1 MSLEISHLTKVY
13 GAQKAVNDISFSLS
27 KGEIVGFLGPN
38 GAGKSTTMKVAT
50 GYISPT
56 EGTVYVGGFDVREKP
71 QEVKRITGYLPEHNP
86 LYLDLFVHEY
96 LLFVGRLYGLRGKL
110 LTQRVKEMVDLCGL
124 TREQGKKIEAL
135 SKGYRQR
142 VGLAQALIHNPD
154 VLILDE
160 PTSGLDPN
168 QILEIRKLIKDISV
182 NKTVLFSSHIMQEV
196 QALCNRVVVINRGV
210 IVANDQ
216 LSNVMQHHRA
226 VVIIVEFERSIIKD
240 DLIKIRGV
248 KEVQDAGNNIYR
260 ISGEEGIDLRP
271 EIFRFAADNNLSL
284 VGLRQEENSLE
295 NIFRDLTI
303 STPQ

>member
-1 MSLEISHLTKVY
+1 MSLEVKHLTKIY

-50 GYISPT
+50 GYLSPS
-56 EGTVYVGGFDVREKP
+56 EGTVCVGGFDVREKP
-71 QEVKRITGYLPEHNP
+71 MEVKRITGYLPEHNP

-96 LLFVGRLYGLRGKL
+96 LLFVGRLYGLRGKML
-110 LTQRVKEMVDLCGL
+110 IQRVEEIVELCGL

-142 VGLAQALIHNPD
+142 VGLAQSLIHNPD

-168 QILEIRKLIKDISV
+168 QILEIRKLIKDISA

-196 QALCNRVVVINRGV
+196 QALCNRVVVINRGT

-216 LSNVMQHHRA
+216 LSNVMQLQKG
-226 VVIIVEFERSIIKD
+226 VVIIVEFERAVPRE
-240 DLIKIRGV
+240 DLLKIRGARDV
-248 KEVQDAGNNIYR
+248 VDTGNNVYR
-260 ISGEEGIDLRP
+260 IAGEEGIDLRP
-271 EIFRFAADNNLSL
+271 EIFRFSADNNLSL

-303 STPQ
+303 SSPQ